1 MIAYDYPLLGV
12 FWTILIVAGLALLLF
27 FIIWCFI
34 DNFRRKDHGGF
45 AKVVWTILILFVPLF
60 GALLY
65 IIFRPSEV
73 SA

>member
-12 FWTILIVAGLALLLF
+12 FWTLLIFAGLALLLF
-27 FIIWCFI
+27 FIIWCFV
-34 DNFRRKDHGGF
+34 DNFRRKDHGGL
-45 AKVVWTILILFVPLF
+45 AKVTWTILILFVPLF

-65 IIFRPSEV
+65 IVFRPSEV